1 MASQKGYETEPSGE
15 SIVQAV
21 AGVTERVEEL
31 VGSIGQTVD
40 TAAQVVQDTFIRTKK
55 SAGDAMIS
63 VTEGIETSTEYFT
76 DRGVVGVVEDVEA
89 LIRRYPFQALLIG
102 SSVGYL
108 LSRSWKR

>member
-1 MASQKGYETEPSGE
+1 MASQKGYEPKLSQE
-15 SIVQAV
+15 SIVQAG
-21 AGVTERVEEL
+21 AGATERVEEL

-40 TAAQVVQDTFIRTKK
+40 TAAQVVQDTFLRTKR